1 MGIKIELENVE
12 LLQDSFKNNK
22 QAFTNEEEIH
32 NNLTR
37 TFKLG
42 IAKNEEDEND
52 ERLVFKYDAIF
63 EQKDEEGEKV
73 FSKSTVQY
81 LFFFTDINGETIKKL
96 KSSNITEDDKT
107 ELVLY
112 LNKLSYPYI
121 KEHIESKYKKANIAV
136 KLPFE
141 LDDK

>member
-1 MGIKIELENVE
+1 METLEGVTRTQYNQYESVI
-12 LLQDSFKNNK
+12 LPLKSYLDSFGVDFSINATVKDLDFK
-22 QAFTNEEEIH
+22 PGEEI
-32 NNLTR
+32 TV
-37 TFKLG
+37 T
-42 IAKNEEDEND
+42 
-52 ERLVFKYDAIF
+52 AIHI
-63 EQKDEEGEKV
+63 EDEEGEKV

-121 KEHIESKYKKANIAV
+121 KEHIESKYKKANIEV